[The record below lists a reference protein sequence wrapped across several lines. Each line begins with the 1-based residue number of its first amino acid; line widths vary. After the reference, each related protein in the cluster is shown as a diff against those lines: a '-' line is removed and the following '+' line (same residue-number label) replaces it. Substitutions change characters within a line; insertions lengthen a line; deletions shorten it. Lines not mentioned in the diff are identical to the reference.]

1 MKTYLLL
8 MAGGVGNRVGADIP
22 KQFIQVFGEPVISYT
37 MRRFQ
42 ECPLI
47 DGIELV
53 CVKGF
58 EDQLAEIVRNSGI
71 TKFIKIVEGG
81 HDYEHSIINGVK
93 GFEGIANPDDV
104 ILIHWAA
111 APFVSQ
117 EIIEDNIRVCKEKG
131 NAISACK
138 PFLLYGT
145 NDGDYAENVLD
156 RESFMSMTA
165 PHSFLYKHITKMYDD
180 CEKLGLFDKLEAHT
194 TNFMA
199 ALNIPIYFSKG
210 DQTNIKITTKE
221 DIDLFKGFILQDKM
235 KKGEI
240 VLK

>member
-1 MKTYLLL
+1 
-8 MAGGVGNRVGADIP
+8 MAGGVGNRVGAGIP
-22 KQFIQVFGEPVISYT
+22 KQFIEVLGKPVIAYT
-37 MRRFQ
+37 MEVF
-42 ECPLI
+42 EKHPEI

-58 EDQLAEIVRNSGI
+58 EYILSKIAKDAGI
-71 TKFIKIVEGG
+71 NKLIKIVEGG

-93 GFEGIANPDDV
+93 GFEGIAEPDDV

-111 APFVSQ
+111 SPFVSD
-117 EIIEDNIRVCKEKG
+117 EIISDNIRVCKEKG

-138 PFLLYGT
+138 PFLLYGKR
-145 NDGDYAENVLD
+145 NGDHANTVID
-156 RESFMSMTA
+156 RDTFMSMTA
-165 PHSFLYKHITKMYDD
+165 PHSFLFKNIKQMYAE
-180 CEKLGLFDKLEAHT
+180 CETLGLFDKLEAHT

-221 DIDLFKGFILQDKM
+221 DVFLFKGFVMAKNDEDSH
-235 KKGEI
+235 KK
-240 VLK
+240 